1 MFRFFRTIRKRLLG
15 DRNIGRYLLYAV
27 GEILLVV
34 IGILIA
40 LQVDNWNEERQ
51 ERKEAIRFY
60 QNTRQQLLEDR
71 RDIEGQIMYN
81 NMHRESFEYGIAL
94 IENDD
99 RGQLDSLVNIAGN
112 LMDYS
117 DFDRT
122 GNIYETVVN
131 SGDVRL
137 IRNEEINNRLR
148 RLEET
153 YLYVN
158 RMETIHY
165 DVIMQMAPTMA
176 TTINFAAR
184 KVADEDALYSVQFQ
198 NLFALAL
205 RIIGEKDMVYHRAL
219 YEIDGIIQLMEEVI
233 ETENNE

>member
-1 MFRFFRTIRKRLLG
+1 MLRFFSTIRNRVLR
-15 DRNIGRYLLYAV
+15 DRKVGRYLLYAI

-40 LQVDNWNEERQ
+40 LQVDTWNKERL
-51 ERKEAIRFY
+51 EREEAIRFY
-60 QNTRQQLLEDR
+60 KNTRQQLVEDR
-71 RDIEGQIMYN
+71 GNIEGQILYN
-81 NMHRESFEYGIAL
+81 NQFRESFEYAIEL
-94 IENDD
+94 I
-99 RGQLDSLVNIAGN
+99 GQDAREHRDSLVISAGK

-122 GNIYETVVN
+122 GNIYETIVN

-137 IRNEEINNRLR
+137 IQNEEINNRLR

-176 TTINFAAR
+176 TTINFATR
-184 KVADEDALYSVQFQ
+184 KIADEDALYSVQFQ

-219 YEIDGIIQLMEEVI
+219 DEIDALLELIDGELEKA
-233 ETENNE
+233 NN